1 MGQRQSANFTMRVT
15 VILAL
20 TTLVLWA
27 LFAGGYSLILAN
39 RANKEQGALTGRALA
54 LVAQDHP
61 QEAETLE
68 TQRRNA
74 QSYTESAIALGLVVL
89 IVTLLAL
96 VAIAIFY
103 ARHIGA
109 PLAALVDWA
118 ARLQDGAFEKRID
131 PDFLGELG
139 LLAGAFNQMAGQIQ
153 DLGKDNARL
162 ACEVESANEYQKQ
175 LIAQVSHQLRTPL
188 GVILGLAEML
198 QYHAMGP
205 LSAEQHDAVQKII
218 DHSRQLGKTYN
229 QMVGESE
236 YDIEQLMFLDLK
248 AE

>member
-39 RANKEQGALTGRALA
+39 RANREQAALTGRALA
-54 LVAQDHP
+54 LVAQDNP

-74 QSYTESAIALGLVVL
+74 QSFTESAIALGLVVL

-131 PDFLGELG
+131 PEFLGEMG

-162 ACEVESANEYQKQ
+162 EYEVESANEYQKQ

-218 DHSRQLGKTYN
+218 HHSRQLGKTYN